1 MKLFQA
7 EAVLPTKYYGKFRLF
22 VFRSSDGKEHAA
34 LVLGKVAGKKNVL
47 TRLHSECLT
56 GDVFHSLRCDCGQQ
70 LEKSLKQIRKKGV
83 GVLLY
88 LRQEGRGIGL
98 LNKIRAYKL
107 QEGGMDTVEANVHLG
122 FEPDLRDYRVA
133 ATILKQLG
141 IRSVILITNNP
152 EKIAGLRKEGIPAK
166 RLPSKVR
173 SHKLIRRYL
182 ATKKKK
188 MGHLIE

>member
-1 MKLFQA
+1 
-7 EAVLPTKYYGKFRLF
+7 
-22 VFRSSDGKEHAA
+22 
-34 LVLGKVAGKKNVL
+34 
-47 TRLHSECLT
+47 LHSECLT